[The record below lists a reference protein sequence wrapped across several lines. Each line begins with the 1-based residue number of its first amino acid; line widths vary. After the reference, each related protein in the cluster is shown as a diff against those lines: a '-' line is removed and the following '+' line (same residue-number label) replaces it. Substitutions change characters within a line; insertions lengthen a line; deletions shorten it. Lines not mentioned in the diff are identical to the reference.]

1 MASLKALHTELL
13 RFAACS
19 EKCGEDVL
27 QTLKYVDSVSQEV
40 LPNSKAWLF
49 GSQATGLA
57 LLDSDIDIVIVG
69 PDLLNARVKDRVS
82 KVEMQANLRKIAQ
95 RLKSKAGCRDP
106 GHVKVE
112 NVVMFARV
120 PIIKCCNRAGRKCD
134 ISYGTLGGLDAL
146 SLVTEKM
153 KQHPSLRP
161 MLLIFKQL
169 LRSRNLND
177 LSSGGLSSYGLFHM
191 ILAVVSTTGS
201 VIVREKGLGGLLM
214 HILEF
219 YGLDFVP
226 SQMVVKATGVEP
238 AHNQAN
244 RLRVMDMLD
253 SSAEV
258 VKGCTKHAEV
268 LEAFASAAQI
278 LSRGACTL
286 LCPLLRKESPEHTG
300 LAFPRM
306 AVRFECVD

>member
-1 MASLKALHTELL
+1 MDHDGLRALHTELL

-19 EKCGEDVL
+19 EKCGEDVGK
-27 QTLKYVDSVSQEV
+27 TLKYIDSVTQEV
-40 LPNSKAWLF
+40 LPNSHAWLF

-69 PDLLNARVKDRVS
+69 PDLVNARTKDRVS

-95 RLKSKAGCRDP
+95 RLKSKERNQDP
-106 GHVKVE
+106 GHVRVE
-112 NVVMFARV
+112 SMIMFARV
-120 PIIKCCNRAGRKCD
+120 PIIKCCNMAGRNCD
-134 ISYGTLGGLDAL
+134 ISYGILGGLDVL
-146 SLVTEKM
+146 KLVTEKM
-153 KQHPSLRP
+153 NQYPSLRP

-177 LSSGGLSSYGLFHM
+177 LSTGGLSSYGLFHM

-201 VIVREKGLGGLLM
+201 VVVREKGLGGLLM

-219 YGLDFVP
+219 YGRKFVP
-226 SQMVVKATGVEP
+226 SQMIVKATGIES

-253 SSAEV
+253 SSVEV
-258 VKGCTKHAEV
+258 VKGCTKHTEI
-268 LEAFASAAQI
+268 LEAFASAAHT
-278 LSRGACTL
+278 LSCGK
-286 LCPLLRKESPEHTG
+286 CPP
-300 LAFPRM
+300 AP
-306 AVRFECVD
+306 